1 MSFIAEAVFDSPL
14 FRETLAAVPDV
25 ELRLEDIRT
34 PDGEPRRFV
43 FWVDGGDFQRF
54 ESAMDA
60 DPTVGNYRCLTA
72 SDGKRLYRTTIPE
85 GTRDSLYA
93 VTVEQDILIL
103 ELVVTAEGK
112 RVLSRVPS
120 REAVV
125 QFRQAC
131 SERGFGFRLE
141 RLYRE
146 EVAAEDGGIDDRYGV
161 TAAQRE
167 ALSAALEMGYF
178 EVPRDASLEH
188 VADELDISRQ
198 ALSTRL
204 RRGQSNLLRNTL
216 S

>member
-1 MSFIAEAVFDSPL
+1 
-14 FRETLAAVPDV
+14 
-25 ELRLEDIRT
+25 
-34 PDGEPRRFV
+34 
-43 FWVDGGDFQRF
+43 
-54 ESAMDA
+54 
-60 DPTVGNYRCLTA
+60 
-72 SDGKRLYRTTIPE
+72 
-85 GTRDSLYA
+85 
-93 VTVEQDILIL
+93 
-103 ELVVTAEGK
+103 VTAEGK